1 MGNELE
7 KRVSKLEQLT
17 KKLGQSSQITNEVVT
32 ELTTELSG
40 IVREQLKEEMVTRE
54 KEIESNVL
62 ISVTGQIDKKVKEV
76 VDDRGLNR
84 KELTRLKKVRDKR
97 FIELLG
103 SPESDRYKLFIK
115 FYQSAMGKGY
125 RKKFDCSAYGD
136 VDASRFK
143 EALEYEENFNISDD
157 YYSWCIETLHNDYRN
172 DEFPNNK
179 LVHAYE
185 RYFGINVA

>member
-17 KKLGQSSQITNEVVT
+17 KKLGESSQITNEVVT

-62 ISVTGQIDKKVKEV
+62 ISVSGQIDKKVKEI

-125 RKKFDCSAYGD
+125 RKKFDCAAYGD

-157 YYSWCIETLHNDYRN
+157 YYSWCIEVLHNDYRN

>member
-7 KRVSKLEQLT
+7 RRVSKLEQLT
-17 KKLGQSSQITNEVVT
+17 KRLGESSQITNEVVT
-32 ELTTELSG
+32 ELTSELSG

-62 ISVTGQIDKKVKEV
+62 ISVTGKIDKKVKEV

-157 YYSWCIETLHNDYRN
+157 YYSWCVEVLHNDYRN

-179 LVHAYE
+179 LIHAYE
-185 RYFGINVA
+185 RYFGINIA

>member
-7 KRVSKLEQLT
+7 IRVSKLELLT
-17 KKLGQSSQITNEVVT
+17 KKLGESSQITNEVVT
-32 ELTTELSG
+32 ELIEG
-40 IVREQLKEEMVTRE
+40 ISDEIKGQVKEELTTRE

-62 ISVTGQIDKKVKEV
+62 ISVSGRIDETVKKI

-84 KELTRLKKVRDKR
+84 KELARLKKARDKR

-143 EALEYEENFNISDD
+143 EALEYESNFNVTDD
-157 YYSWCIETLHNDYRN
+157 YYSWCIETLHKDYRN
-172 DEFPNNK
+172 EELGNNK
-179 LVHAYE
+179 LIHAYE

>member
-143 EALEYEENFNISDD
+143 EALEYEENFNVSDD

>member
-17 KKLGQSSQITNEVVT
+17 KRLGESSQITNEVVT
-32 ELTTELSG
+32 ELTSELSG

-62 ISVTGQIDKKVKEV
+62 ISVTDQIDKKVKEV

-143 EALEYEENFNISDD
+143 EALEYEENFNVSDD

>member
-1 MGNELE
+1 MANELE

-17 KKLGQSSQITNEVVT
+17 TKLGRSSQITNEVVT
-32 ELTTELSG
+32 ELIEGISDEIKGQVKQEL
-40 IVREQLKEEMVTRE
+40 VTRE

-62 ISVTGQIDKKVKEV
+62 ISVTGQIDKTVKEM

-157 YYSWCIETLHNDYRN
+157 YYSWCIEILHNDYRN
-172 DEFPNNK
+172 QEFPNNK

-185 RYFGINVA
+185 RYFGINVN

>member
-7 KRVSKLEQLT
+7 RRVSKLEQLT
-17 KKLGQSSQITNEVVT
+17 KRLGESSQITNEVVT
-32 ELTTELSG
+32 ELTSELSG

-157 YYSWCIETLHNDYRN
+157 YYSWYVEVLHNDYRN

-179 LVHAYE
+179 LIHAYE

>member
-1 MGNELE
+1 MKNELE
-7 KRVSKLEQLT
+7 KRVSKLERLT
-17 KKLGQSSQITNEVVT
+17 QKLGKSSQMTNEVIT
-32 ELTTELSG
+32 ELIEG
-40 IVREQLKEEMVTRE
+40 ISDEIKGQIKEEIVTRE

-62 ISVTGQIDKKVKEV
+62 TSVSGQIDKTVREI

-115 FYQSAMGKGY
+115 FYQSALGKGY
-125 RKKFDCSAYGD
+125 RKKFDCAAYGD

-143 EALEYEENFNISDD
+143 EALEYEATFNISDD
-157 YYSWCIETLHNDYRN
+157 YYSWCVEVLHNDYRN
-172 DEFPNNK
+172 NELPNNK

-185 RYFGINVA
+185 RYFGISVA

>member
-17 KKLGQSSQITNEVVT
+17 KRLGKSSQITNEVVT
-32 ELTTELSG
+32 ELTSELSG

-62 ISVTGQIDKKVKEV
+62 ISVTDQIDKKVKEV

-143 EALEYEENFNISDD
+143 EALEYEENFNVSDD